1 MLILLAEVNRLV
13 YAPLLLAAVSLVYAG
28 TRHEDL
34 RSILRHAGSFGVWT
48 VVFMAAIAAVI
59 EVLAFFQ

>member
-1 MLILLAEVNRLV
+1 MFLLAEISRLWF
-13 YAPLLLAAVSLVYAG
+13 ALPLLVGVSLVYAA

-34 RSILRHAGSFGVWT
+34 GSILDHAKRFGLWT
-48 VVFMAAIAAVI
+48 VVFIGSVAAVI